1 MLKINRLREF
11 LAETKET
18 ITGINFA
25 ELVIDDSQFIKFLKE
40 RKESDNCFLIGV
52 VPQFPLTGSEDS
64 YKWNNQLQFFILK
77 KRSDRSSHDE
87 LMLNMQTTQTLVNE
101 FVELLLGNNVG
112 EAGTFCGLSNQLSP
126 GSLLV
131 YPVWEKA
138 QCDGWTIEIDLLTN
152 A

>member
-11 LAETKET
+11 LAETKSA
-18 ITGINFA
+18 IAGINFA
-25 ELVIDDSQFIKFLKE
+25 ELVIDDSQFIKFLKD

-52 VPQFPLTGSEDS
+52 VPQFPLTGSEDK

-77 KRSDRSSHDE
+77 KRSDRITHDE
-87 LMLNMQTTQTLVNE
+87 ILLNMQATQDLVND
-101 FVELLLGNNVG
+101 FVELLLGDNVG
-112 EAGTFCGLSNQLSP
+112 EAGTFCGLPNELSP

-138 QCDGWTIEIDLLTN
+138 QCDGWTIEIDLLTI